1 MTVQSAFQP
10 KRGANQKVTATTTS
24 QLITIG
30 KGNKTIRALNAGAV
44 VAYFVTYKASDETR
58 VCTANDTP
66 IGPAGA
72 ASSVTFIEKPEDHD
86 TLAYIADSTTA
97 VVHFQPGEGCS

>member
-1 MTVQSAFQP
+1 MTIASAFQP

-24 QLITIG
+24 QIITIG
-30 KGNKTIRALNAGAV
+30 AGNKTIRALNVGAI

-58 VCTANDTP
+58 VATVGDTP

-72 ASSVTFIEKPEDHD
+72 ASSVTFIEKPMDHD
-86 TLAYIADSTTA
+86 TLAYIADSVTTI
-97 VVHFQPGEGCS
+97 VNFQPGEGCS

>member
-1 MTVQSAFQP
+1 MTIASAFQP

-24 QLITIG
+24 QIITIG
-30 KGNKTIRALNAGAV
+30 AGNKTIRALNVGAI

-58 VCTANDTP
+58 VATVSDTP

-72 ASSVTFIEKPEDHD
+72 ASSVTFIEKPMDHD
-86 TLAYIADSTTA
+86 TLAYIADSTTTI
-97 VVHFQPGEGCS
+97 VNFQPGEGCS